1 MMNYNECLLKAAIHH
16 GAAMALVLGT
26 REVIKDCTSNEL
38 AVISDCLAHGLNERG
53 TYKVASH
60 LSRHVHDIDINK
72 VYNKVDQLIK
82 IAKIVTDKTIEDEL
96 IKLAADPKDTNKLI
110 DVLKGLGGNIKDL
123 LGKGWE
129 GLKKLLGGIWGVTKD
144 TAKGWWGVGKEV
156 GRNIGAGAQL
166 IGHRVARDVPEVW
179 GSLSRAGKIG
189 VGATAAAAL
198 AALGYYLY
206 RMFAGGG
213 APAAAEA
220 VPEAAAGGPGFFA
233 NLLGSITLPDIVGAG
248 GLGLVLYDLLRKRKK
263 EPGEASN
270 VLADYWPTILGLSAA
285 GLGFAPRII
294 GAFKS

>member
-96 IKLAADPKDTNKLI
+96 IKLAMLPEE
-110 DVLKGLGGNIKDL
+110 GLGVMYRNLTPEQIEKMMQAISPPTGAGAAGGGAGAAGGGAGAAGKKEILARLKDIGQRI
-123 LGKGWE
+123 LGYGRT
-129 GLKKLLGGIWGVTKD
+129 GLDKI
-144 TAKGWWGVGKEV
+144 KGWWGNLG
-156 GRNIGAGAQL
+156 
-166 IGHRVARDVPEVW
+166 
-179 GSLSRAGKIG
+179 RAGRIG
-189 VGATAAAAL
+189 VGATAAAATL
-198 AALGYYLY
+198 ATLGYLLY
-206 RMFAGGG
+206 RMFSGGG
-213 APAAAEA
+213 DAAASA
-220 VPEAAAGGPGFFA
+220 VGPEAGAGPSPFG
-233 NLLGSITLPDIVGAG
+233 NLFGSITLPDIVGAG

-263 EPGEASN
+263 APGESSN
-270 VLADYWPTILGLSAA
+270 VLADYWPTILGLAAA

-294 GAFKS
+294 GALK

>member
-96 IKLAADPKDTNKLI
+96 IKLAMLPEE
-110 DVLKGLGGNIKDL
+110 GLGVMYRNLTPEQIEKMMQAISPPTGAAAA
-123 LGKGWE
+123 
-129 GLKKLLGGIWGVTKD
+129 GG
-144 TAKGWWGVGKEV
+144 
-156 GRNIGAGAQL
+156 GAGAAGKKEIL
-166 IGHRVARDVPEVW
+166 ARLKDIGQRILGYGRTGLDKIKGLW
-179 GSLSRAGKIG
+179 GSLGRAGRIG
-189 VGATAAAAL
+189 VGTTAAAATL
-198 AALGYYLY
+198 ATLGYLLY
-206 RMFAGGG
+206 RMFSGGG
-213 APAAAEA
+213 DAAA
-220 VPEAAAGGPGFFA
+220 AAAGPGAGAGSSPFG

-263 EPGEASN
+263 APGESSN

-294 GAFKS
+294 GAFK

>member
-96 IKLAADPKDTNKLI
+96 IKLAMHIPEETLQRIANQPSGT
-110 DVLKGLGGNIKDL
+110 GAAGG
-123 LGKGWE
+123 
-129 GLKKLLGGIWGVTKD
+129 
-144 TAKGWWGVGKEV
+144 
-156 GRNIGAGAQL
+156 GAGAAGKKEIL
-166 IGHRVARDVPEVW
+166 ARLKDIGQRILGYGRTGLDKIKGLW
-179 GSLSRAGKIG
+179 GSLGRAGRIG
-189 VGATAAAAL
+189 VGATAAAATL
-198 AALGYYLY
+198 ATLGYLLY
-206 RMFAGGG
+206 RMFSGGG
-213 APAAAEA
+213 DAAASA
-220 VPEAAAGGPGFFA
+220 VGPEAGAGPSPFG
-233 NLLGSITLPDIVGAG
+233 NILGSITLPDIVGAG

-263 EPGEASN
+263 APGESSN

-294 GAFKS
+294 GAFK